1 MSRKDVLQAM
11 QRTADGSHGSWNCP
25 LDQTDY
31 HQQQQQQQQQQC
43 RENKDDDDGIS
54 GDVITP
60 PTLHV
65 EANEGGLLFG
75 NNSQMGD
82 KPEPLTRH
90 INHHIQEGFRD
101 DDASFSCSSN
111 SSKRE
116 NFRVVT
122 VGAEFEDVKRRR
134 KEENCLGSTEIL
146 SSTTTATATDGHG
159 GGSNLWDAPLVHTD
173 YISKVS
179 EDNASSTERCSGSW
193 GNRHRPLL
201 LSLLQCKGRASNNI
215 GSNHYQPPN
224 DQEELG
230 ECLGIK
236 EANKG

>member
-1 MSRKDVLQAM
+1 MDILEAM
-11 QRTADGSHGSWNCP
+11 QRTAHGSHGSWNCP

-31 HQQQQQQQQQQC
+31 HQQQQQC
-43 RENKDDDDGIS
+43 RKDKDDDGGTS
-54 GDVITP
+54 GDVSTP

-75 NNSQMGD
+75 NNSQMSD

-101 DDASFSCSSN
+101 DDASFSCSDN

-122 VGAEFEDVKRRR
+122 VTAEFENVKRRR
-134 KEENCLGSTEIL
+134 KDENCFGSREML
-146 SSTTTATATDGHG
+146 SSITTATATDGHG
-159 GGSNLWDAPLVHTD
+159 GGINLWDAPLVHTD
-173 YISKVS
+173 YVSKVS

-201 LSLLQCKGRASNNI
+201 LSLLQCKGRTNNNT
-215 GSNHYQPPN
+215 GSNHYLPPN

-230 ECLGIK
+230 EYNGIK